1 MPPLQSYVD
10 RVATE
15 VWLNCWSFS
24 EPAQLKALSLVC
36 RYFKTLSQ
44 PLLFRQLTVRAPY
57 VDPGGWIPAT
67 QTVHYADHRL
77 TRIAASSHAL
87 SVRRWTWAGDEEME
101 DLPQTFPLITHIHVL
116 RDTWRRLLATFTS
129 TLGAYQRLTVLDLSC
144 IEITPEFRATLE
156 TLSLLQ
162 DLTLTYCD
170 IVGRTGS
177 LLPLRK
183 FSFTGTYESDYAT
196 PITLVDPERL
206 ESLALHGSSKSEDA
220 FPDNGCILSTLLDH
234 PLPRLTQLHFILT
247 TKLVDLFFPLL
258 ECCPGLQSLRL
269 ISAVAPEFL
278 PQRLSDTAI
287 PALTSLVGPPTVAR
301 LFVCN
306 RPVINIGSLS
316 LWSTAPATDSD
327 PLADTLAFLRNI
339 SCGSVPLQT
348 LSITEPLL
356 ATHLSKLLRAVG
368 RLFPDLRTFEMAL
381 QDVPYRRAQ
390 VSAPSDEEESEEEE
404 EEYVDDR
411 MVELWD
417 GSVEYASSDSEKVV
431 IIDHDSD
438 LERDA
443 VPPPPP
449 PAPVVY
455 LPGYMYVS
463 SEEHAPELGEL
474 LPQPRPEGALILLFR
489 LLHKKRITLP
499 AQLEVLSFGY
509 ARGVELDIEHRLI
522 LALEK
527 LCPTLRTVGL
537 GARHSWVRTRH
548 MWVRTAHVS
557 RWAREPVRIVS
568 LVCGWTSTRKNL
580 CDNTNL
586 SVQQ

>member
-101 DLPQTFPLITHIHVL
+101 DLPQTFPLITHICVL

-196 PITLVDPERL
+196 PITLVNPERL

-234 PLPRLTQLHFILT
+234 PLPRLTELHFILT
-247 TKLVDLFFPLL
+247 TKLADLFFPFL

-269 ISAVAPEFL
+269 ISAVAPESL

-287 PALTSLVGPPTVAR
+287 PVLKSFVGPPTVAC

-339 SCGSVPLQT
+339 SCTSVPLQT

-356 ATHLSKLLRAVG
+356 ATHLSKLFRAVG

-417 GSVEYASSDSEKVV
+417 GSIEYASSDSEEKVV

-438 LERDA
+438 LEREEEPSAPPA
-443 VPPPPP
+443 VPPPP

-463 SEEHAPELGEL
+463 AEEHAPELDEL

-489 LLHKKRITLP
+489 LLSKKRITLP

-509 ARGVELDIEHRLI
+509 ARGAELDIEHRLI

-527 LCPTLRTVGL
+527 LCPTLRTIGL
-537 GARHSWVRTRH
+537 GAHAALVG
-548 MWVRTAHVS
+548 ADG
-557 RWAREPVRIVS
+557 ARLTVGEGACADRFAG
-568 LVCGWTSTRKNL
+568 LEC
-580 CDNTNL
+580 
-586 SVQQ
+586 